1 MQEELTG
8 IYYCCTIYFFFAA
21 VGGWWSDD
29 DGRCGMTDNVARSRE
44 IKRADCTVD
53 VLDPEFAVQRDRSID
68 RSIGRLDRVAPALL
82 DETVNTAWSAML
94 RVRGCWLVLLTHC
107 FDSTPMSNIISVL
120 AAQACREPTY
130 RRIWRKYKM
139 HVML

>member
-68 RSIGRLDRVAPALL
+68 RSEGLIGSLQLCWMKPSTR
-82 DETVNTAWSAML
+82 
-94 RVRGCWLVLLTHC
+94 RG
-107 FDSTPMSNIISVL
+107 
-120 AAQACREPTY
+120 
-130 RRIWRKYKM
+130 RRCSGYE
-139 HVML
+139 VVGLSY